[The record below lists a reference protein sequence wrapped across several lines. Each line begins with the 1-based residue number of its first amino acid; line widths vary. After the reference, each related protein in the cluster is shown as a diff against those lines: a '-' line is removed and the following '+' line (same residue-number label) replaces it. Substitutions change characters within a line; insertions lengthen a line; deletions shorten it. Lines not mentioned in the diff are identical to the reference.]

1 MSGFPEGLSSSPG
14 QRSTPGPLIVAAPSK
29 GRLQENAFAFFARA
43 GLELQQGRGARDYR
57 GVIVGVEQAEAAFLS
72 ASEITARL
80 ARGEAHLGVTG
91 EDLVREEIAE
101 PATCVE
107 LLTPLGFGAANVVV
121 AVPQAWI
128 DVRTMADLADV
139 AGSFRQRHGRGLRVA
154 TKYVNT
160 TRRFFAQHAIGDYR
174 IVESSGATEGAPAAG
189 SADLIVDITTTGA
202 TLAANA
208 LKTLDDGVI
217 LRSQAN
223 LVASLKATWSDAAR
237 EAARLILS
245 RIAAEE
251 EARKTREIRT
261 TLIEVSET
269 MFREAQSRFDASLRE
284 VPDGGRFV
292 FSVPAGRA
300 PQFSDWLI
308 AHGAKTVT
316 SGRLDYVF
324 RAENPLWNRLAARL
338 AGG

>member
-1 MSGFPEGLSSSPG
+1 MTSQGEKN
-14 QRSTPGPLIVAAPSK
+14 RSDMLILAVPSK

-57 GVIVGVEQAEAAFLS
+57 GRVAGVENVEAAFLS
-72 ASEITARL
+72 ASEITGRL
-80 ARGEAHLGVTG
+80 ARGEVHFGVTG
-91 EDLVREEIAE
+91 EDLIREEIDDVRQR
-101 PATCVE
+101 VE
-107 LLTPLGFGAANVVV
+107 LLAPLGFGAANVVV
-121 AVPQAWI
+121 AAPQAWI
-128 DVRTMADLADV
+128 DVRDMADLADV
-139 AGSFRQRHGRGLRVA
+139 AGGFRARHGRGLRVA

-160 TRRFFAQHAIGDYR
+160 TRRFFAAHGINDYR

-223 LVASLKATWSDAAR
+223 LAASLGAPWGEQAR
-237 EAARLILS
+237 EAARVILS

-251 EARKTREIRT
+251 EARTTREVRT
-261 TLIEVSET
+261 RLSEVTDKLLRKAESK
-269 MFREAQSRFDASLRE
+269 FGASLRE
-284 VPDGGRFV
+284 RNGNGQIALSAPA
-292 FSVPAGRA
+292 SKVPALA
-300 PQFSDWLI
+300 DWLI
-308 AHGAKTVT
+308 GHGAKTVT

-324 RAENPLWNRLAARL
+324 HAENALWSRLAARL
-338 AGG
+338 EES